1 MDRASVERRLEQLV
15 RENRLTIAIVFPLVG
30 AVTLVASA
38 TALLPAALTFNP
50 YLLLF
55 GTLVMRLPLAGALAS
70 LVTRRTVLWLGFL
83 VAYAYAIEWIGL
95 TTGLPYGEFT
105 YAIELGP
112 MIAGVPVG
120 LPVFFVPLVLNAY
133 LLAVLLTRRRHVRLP
148 VALGLVLGIDLVL
161 DPAAVALGFWTY
173 PTGAYYGVPGSN
185 FVGWLLSGSVG
196 VMAVDMAFDR
206 VALRRRL
213 EGLAF
218 ALDDFVSFVLL
229 WGVVNALY
237 GQWLPVLV
245 AAGLGLGLV
254 RADRFG
260 RKRLRTAFTQRTL

>member
-1 MDRASVERRLEQLV
+1 MDRVAFEQRLEQLV
-15 RENRLTIAIVFPLVG
+15 RENRVTIAVVFPLVG

-38 TALLPAALTFNP
+38 TGFLPMSLAFNP

-70 LVTRRTVLWLGFL
+70 LVTRRTAIWLGL
-83 VAYAYAIEWIGL
+83 LIAYAYAIEWIGL
-95 TTGLPYGEFT
+95 TTGWPYGTFT
-105 YAIELGP
+105 YVVELGP
-112 MIAGVPVG
+112 MVEGVPVG

-133 LLAVLLTRRRHVRLP
+133 LLAVLLTNGSSARLP

-173 PTGAYYGVPGSN
+173 SSGFYYGVPGSN

-196 VMAVDMAFDR
+196 IMAVDLAFDR
-206 VALRRRL
+206 TALRRRL
-213 EGLAF
+213 DDLPF

-229 WGVVNALY
+229 WGAVNALY
-237 GQWLPVLV
+237 GQWVPVLI
-245 AAGLGLGLV
+245 AAGLGLGLA

-260 RKRLRTAFTQRTL
+260 IKSLRIPLLRRTP